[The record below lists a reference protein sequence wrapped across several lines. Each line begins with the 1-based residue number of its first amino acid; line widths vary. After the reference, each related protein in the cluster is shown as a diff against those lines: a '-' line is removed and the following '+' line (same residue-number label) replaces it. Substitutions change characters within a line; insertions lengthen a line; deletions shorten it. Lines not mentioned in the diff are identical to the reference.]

1 MQKFLWGALVG
12 VIGFLCASAVM
23 SLIIFVM
30 ENKILGASI
39 SFGKIIAFSLQWQ
52 ALVWLVLIPLAGML
66 SLRFNLRAS
75 VYLSLT
81 CIVLCGALWGC
92 YLGAVVL

>member
-12 VIGFLCASAVM
+12 FVGFLCASTVM
-23 SLIIFVM
+23 SAIIFVM

-39 SFGKIIAFSLQWQ
+39 SIGKIIAFSLEWQ